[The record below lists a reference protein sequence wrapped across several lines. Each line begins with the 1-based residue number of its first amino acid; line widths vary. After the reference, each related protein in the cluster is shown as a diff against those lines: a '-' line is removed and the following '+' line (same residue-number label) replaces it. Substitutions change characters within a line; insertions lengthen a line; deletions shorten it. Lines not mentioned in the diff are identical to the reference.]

1 MNWLDAAMMAAV
13 IWFTFAAFQAG
24 FIRETVTVVA
34 VIIGVI
40 LAGLFYKDL
49 ADDVL
54 LFINNEQLARIVAF
68 GVIFGAV
75 ALAGQLTALVLK
87 PTARM
92 FQLGIFDQLAG
103 AGFGLFKALV
113 FIQIFILIF
122 VTYPR
127 WGMDDAI
134 DDSFIGTTMVK
145 NITVLERVLPD
156 EFQIGVDNFTS
167 RLATK

>member
-1 MNWLDAAMMAAV
+1 MNWLDAAMMAAI

-34 VIIGVI
+34 AVIGVI
-40 LAGLFYKDL
+40 LAGFFYKDL
-49 ADDVL
+49 AEDVL
-54 LFINNEQLARIVAF
+54 LFIDNDQLARIVAF
-68 GVIFGAV
+68 GVIFGAT
-75 ALAGQLTALVLK
+75 ALAGQLMALVLK
-87 PTARM
+87 PTATL

-103 AGFGLFKALV
+103 AGFGFFKALV
-113 FIQIFILIF
+113 FLQIFILVF

-127 WGMDDAI
+127 WGIDDAI
-134 DDSFIGTTMVK
+134 DESFIGSMMVE
-145 NITVLERVLPD
+145 NVTIMERVLPD